1 MSRERSPRSGAIPTA
16 TAAVERPDS
25 RPGGSVDERGPAL
38 KPRIRIPFWDNA
50 RFGTIVL
57 VVIGH
62 AIQRQ
67 TSDSN
72 NALTLYLFIYAFHMP
87 AFAIISGYFSKA
99 TPPGTRQMRK
109 VVTDILLPY
118 LIMQFIW
125 SAVQWVVEGDPGLNL
140 SEPHWTLWFLLALA
154 VFRVALPY
162 LAMLRWPLL
171 WAVVASVAVGYA
183 HNVDSTFSLSR
194 TIGIL
199 PFFLLG
205 WYLRQWKVVD
215 RWRDLRW
222 PAVWATRAVAVALFA
237 GWLTVVVVNIQFFR
251 DIHLQGWFFYDDG
264 YSRLGDRDWT
274 AGLIRLGLI
283 LLAVVL
289 SAAFY
294 ALVPRRATIFSV
306 FGQATMYVYLL
317 HSFVLYPIR
326 QSGILKDDHSSAV
339 WLLTM
344 VFASIA
350 ISLALSSPLV
360 RRIFRPLIEPK
371 PDWLFTHRDR
381 RADRAG
387 ASRTDPTGA
396 RRDPA

>member
-1 MSRERSPRSGAIPTA
+1 MNREKQPRSGAIPTA
-16 TAAVERPDS
+16 TSSIETA
-25 RPGGSVDERGPAL
+25 GGSVDQRGPAL

-72 NALTLYLFIYAFHMP
+72 NALILYLFIYAFHMP

-109 VVTDILLPY
+109 IITDILLPY
-118 LIMQFIW
+118 LIMQTLW
-125 SAVQWVVEGDPGLNL
+125 SVVQYFVEGERSLNL
-140 SEPHWTLWFLLALA
+140 TEPHWTLWFLLALA
-154 VFRVALPY
+154 IFRVVLPY

-171 WAVVASVAVGYA
+171 WAVLASVGVGYFA
-183 HNVDSTFSLSR
+183 NVDSTFSLSR
-194 TIGIL
+194 AIGIL

-205 WYLRQWKVVD
+205 WYLRQWKVVEW
-215 RWRDLRW
+215 WRQLRW
-222 PAVWATRAVAVALFA
+222 PGVWAIRVAAMALFGA
-237 GWLTVVVVNIQFFR
+237 WLTVVVVNIEAFR
-251 DIHLQGWFFYDDG
+251 EFHLQGWFFYDDS
-264 YSRLGDRDWT
+264 YRDLGERDWW
-274 AGLIRLGLI
+274 AGLLRFAII
-283 LLAVVL
+283 LLAVLLCV
-289 SAAFY
+289 AFY
-294 ALVPRRATIFSV
+294 ALIPRRNTIFSV

-326 QSGILKDDHSSAV
+326 ESGILKDDHSSAV

-360 RRIFRPLIEPK
+360 QRIFRPVIEPK
-371 PDWLFTHRDR
+371 PDWLFTHRDER
-381 RADRAG
+381 RPRRDRR
-387 ASRTDPTGA
+387 RTDPTGA
-396 RRDPA
+396 RRS